1 MVQAEVSAFVVLLIV
16 AVLAS
21 LAVRPF
27 RVPYVTALA
36 AIGVIGGVL
45 FGPQQ
50 LHLSHSLI
58 LFVLLPGLLFEAA
71 FNLDWQHLKRNM
83 PGVVALSTAGVLLT
97 TAIVAALG
105 HFALGLPTAAAALFG
120 AAVAATDPVAV
131 VAVFRRLGV
140 PPRLANL
147 VEAESLFNDGTGVVI
162 FSVALALASG
172 GRGGLGTAALEFVQ
186 LTAGGVV
193 LGTAIGFA
201 LSAVLR
207 HIDDATVEMT
217 VTAVAAYGG
226 YLAGEAAHVSGILTV
241 VCAGIVL
248 GNYGRPRAMSERTQ
262 AVVTGFWD
270 YIAFV
275 LNSVVFLLIG
285 LDVPW
290 RWLAGHAGLIAG
302 AAGAVLV
309 ARAIAVYGLMA
320 VLRPFGRSVNF
331 AWQHLIVWSGLRGA
345 VAVALALSLSG
356 PGGLDDVRALVFGV
370 ALISILAQGLTV
382 GAAAR
387 RLLPHSHPRPDAG

>member
-105 HFALGLPTAAAALFG
+105 HFALGLPTRAAVLFG